1 MIRISTLLLLA
12 VFMVVLS
19 EAQPDQDTNLIE
31 NESLSR
37 EVREPRRNVQG
48 KRSSKKRQLKKRK
61 CKGKKCRRGNKRP
74 SRRNNKKGSRKSGK
88 KCARQ
93 SGPDDSTCMANIG
106 TAMDYQGNQI
116 KNFGKQ
122 KAKIEKFEKLMNN
135 KGGKKDDFSN
145 STTYMTSACSSSS
158 TNASAVS
165 TITLLQN
172 CSASINEGC
181 QVPMVNTT
189 MLESCKTSFDAVETK
204 NKECYGLLTAATP
217 DLSAACTCYAAAAK
231 LVEETK
237 ALSCSAKAT
246 FDMIKASKS
255 TCLSKF
261 SACKKAEDDSIGL
274 IHVCNG
280 NTTPSPMT
288 TMASNT
294 TTAAAGSPTTGAPAP
309 TTAGAKWARMSW
321 S

>member
-74 SRRNNKKGSRKSGK
+74 SRRNNKKGARKSGK

-204 NKECYGLLTAATP
+204 NKECYGLLTAASP

-294 TTAAAGSPTTGAPAP
+294 TTLPTTLSTPTDAPA
-309 TTAGAKWARMSW
+309 TAGAKWARMSW
-321 S
+321 A